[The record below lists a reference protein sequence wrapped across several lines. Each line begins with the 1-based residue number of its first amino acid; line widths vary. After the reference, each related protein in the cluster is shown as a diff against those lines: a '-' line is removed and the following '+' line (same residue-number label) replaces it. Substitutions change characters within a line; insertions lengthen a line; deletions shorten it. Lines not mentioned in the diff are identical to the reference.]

1 MPTKTTK
8 TSPNGAKKK
17 PQANKLPKFGD
28 QVLELLR
35 ERLSAIETN
44 VGLTHAAV
52 LALQESSAKPADPP
66 PAEKWVV
73 GEWVEVTGECGKG
86 GSRRLVGVVGQLEC
100 KWPNEFLNPA
110 WIIKGTGSWFAQK
123 NLRLLSPAE
132 IAEHKM
138 KEEARMK
145 AEAEARELAMPL
157 EFGTRV
163 KVKGREEE
171 NWRIACDEPT
181 DDGYWRLAPPK
192 CGNLN
197 TMTAKRSEFT
207 IIP

>member
-66 PAEKWVV
+66 PAEKWVPKV
-73 GEWVEVTGECGKG
+73 GEYVI
-86 GSRRLVGVVGQLEC
+86 GSDGIVRLVREVSDTFSYLWLEGVLGARDYDD
-100 KWPNEFLNPA
+100 FRPA
-110 WIIKGTGSWFAQK
+110 TS
-123 NLRLLSPAE
+123 AE

-157 EFGTRV
+157 KMGAPLKYGDRSGVYLWPVDNGRHWIAVEEDNDFRAGTTCVNRHQ
-163 KVKGREEE
+163 
-171 NWRIACDEPT
+171 
-181 DDGYWRLAPPK
+181 
-192 CGNLN
+192 
-197 TMTAKRSEFT
+197 FT
-207 IIP
+207 VIP